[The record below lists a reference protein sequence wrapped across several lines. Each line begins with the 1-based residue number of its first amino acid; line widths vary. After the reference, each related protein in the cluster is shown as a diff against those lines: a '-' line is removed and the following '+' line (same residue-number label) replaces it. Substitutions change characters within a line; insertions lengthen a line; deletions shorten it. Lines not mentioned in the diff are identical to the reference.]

1 MGAYRRFRRGG
12 QAFALLAIF
21 LLAACTN
28 ALEDGSPLGP
38 GNSTVRITP
47 NPGKVAKGGTVTFS
61 TQGGVSPFSW
71 TISTTSIGTIGV
83 SSGTFTAGTVA
94 GTATVTVT
102 DAVGDTATATVE
114 VLPDLL
120 TVSPG
125 STVADTAGSVTFT
138 VTGGSGTFLFSI
150 ANDDPTSTFTTP
162 TLTAGAA
169 SVTVVFTIP
178 TSAQGNQ
185 TFTLTVRDTQD
196 GDTGSAKLTLI
207 AS

>member
-1 MGAYRRFRRGG
+1 M
-12 QAFALLAIF
+12 
-21 LLAACTN
+21 
-28 ALEDGSPLGP
+28 
-38 GNSTVRITP
+38 
-47 NPGKVAKGGTVTFS
+47 
-61 TQGGVSPFSW
+61 
-71 TISTTSIGTIGV
+71 
-83 SSGTFTAGTVA
+83 
-94 GTATVTVT
+94 
-102 DAVGDTATATVE
+102 
-114 VLPDLL
+114 
-120 TVSPG
+120 SPG